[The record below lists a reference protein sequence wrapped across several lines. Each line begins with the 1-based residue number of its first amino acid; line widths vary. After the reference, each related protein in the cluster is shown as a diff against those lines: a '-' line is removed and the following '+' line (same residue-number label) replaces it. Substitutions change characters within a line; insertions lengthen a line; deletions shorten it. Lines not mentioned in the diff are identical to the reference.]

1 MLTRRSCLAAILA
14 IPLAAAFVAAADAKL
29 VFEVYADA
37 KDEYRWRLKDG
48 DTNLA
53 TSGQGYSKKSS
64 CTKMVDNFK
73 KDISKYEFVYEEDNK
88 KKQRFWLK
96 AKNGDNVGS
105 STKGYDTKA
114 DAEKVVASISKGVKD
129 AEVKEL
135 PKEKK

>member
-1 MLTRRSCLAAILA
+1 
-14 IPLAAAFVAAADAKL
+14 
-29 VFEVYADA
+29 
-37 KDEYRWRLKDG
+37 
-48 DTNLA
+48 
-53 TSGQGYSKKSS
+53 
-64 CTKMVDNFK
+64 MVDNFK
-73 KDISKYEFVYEEDNK
+73 KDITKYEFVYEEDNK

-114 DAEKVVASISKGVKD
+114 DAEKVVALISKGVKD